1 MSVLDSRINRR
12 TLGGVMLGTAA
23 AASMSRLVFAQDA
36 TPDAEEVAP
45 ATLADLET
53 VTQIGIAV
61 SNYGYGILGGSEN
74 QPGWFVFSVSN
85 NSDSV
90 ASFNLAKLPEGMTV
104 SDFNSAIYK
113 TINGVEVADLSDVT
127 FAGGTTVEVGGT
139 NSVLVNLSAG
149 TWVIF
154 SSHVA
159 ATQGSATIVVLG
171 ADEITA
177 MGGEP
182 IATPEGGQIAPE
194 GFASRFTVSVTETS
208 VSADAAPGAGL
219 NTLGVRNS
227 GDSPANLVVLNTT
240 ETVDAAAATDLAKS
254 WIAGEETSAT
264 VAGGMGL
271 LSPNAY
277 GYIEL
282 DVTGGTYVAFS
293 TWANADGTLQVDGGA
308 IIVVPTF

>member
-1 MSVLDSRINRR
+1 MSVFDSRINRR

-23 AASMSRLVFAQDA
+23 VASASRFVFAQDA
-36 TPDAEEVAP
+36 TPEAEEVVP

-53 VTQIGIAV
+53 VTQIGIDA
-61 SNYGYGILGGSEN
+61 SNYGFGIRGGNEN
-74 QPGWFVFSVSN
+74 QPGWYVFTVSN
-85 NSDSV
+85 KSDSL
-90 ASFNLAKLPEGMTV
+90 ASFNLAKLPEEMSV

-113 TINGVEVADLSDVT
+113 TINGVEVADLAEVT
-127 FAGGTTVEVGGT
+127 FAGGTTVEVGGS

-159 ATQGSATIVVLG
+159 ATQGSATIAVLG

-177 MGGEP
+177 MGSEP
-182 IATPEGGQIAPE
+182 IATPEGGEIAPE
-194 GFASRFTVSVTETS
+194 GFSSRFTVSVTETS
-208 VSADAAPGAGL
+208 VAADAAPGAGL
-219 NTLGVRNS
+219 NTVGVRNS
-227 GDSPANLVVLNTT
+227 GDSPVNLVVLNTT

-264 VAGGMGL
+264 IAGGMGL
-271 LSPNAY
+271 LSPSAY